1 MLTLPTRGL
10 KYGFQGT
17 INGKNLRKIAFHLPT
32 GSYHAPTGVYSPLA
46 LPWRHS
52 CHFIYYNLLMTPADR
67 IYRSIN
73 YNATFRWKVD
83 CRPFDRCD
91 SVRPPLGERPFTEI
105 FLSCESI
112 VHILYV
118 EVQDLFR
125 HIAMNLSPKT
135 TRLLATVKEYR

>member
-1 MLTLPTRGL
+1 MAKISEKSRFTFRRGAIMLR
-10 KYGFQGT
+10 
-17 INGKNLRKIAFHLPT
+17 R
-32 GSYHAPTGVYSPLA
+32 GVYSPLA

-52 CHFIYYNLLMTPADR
+52 CHFINYNLLMSPADR

-83 CRPFDRCD
+83 CRPCDRCD